1 MTRGKGPHMYEV
13 WWLTVFQFLRY
24 AILIISPEKKENK
37 DSTENKKTVK
47 DSEAIWNLFIRG

>member
-1 MTRGKGPHMYEV
+1 MRGKGPHVYEV

-24 AILIISPEKKENK
+24 AILVISPGKKENK